1 MSERQETP
9 EEKERRI
16 TAEATL
22 AKLTSKQRN
31 LLENFREQGKVP
43 ISILFPETRTQ
54 ALKELEELRD
64 HGILSLIDDVYEFTE
79 EGFQVAVANLNELLR
94 AYYAGEIG

>member
-9 EEKERRI
+9 EEKERRLA
-16 TAEATL
+16 AEAVL
-22 AKLTSKQRN
+22 AKLTPKQKS
-31 LLENFREQGKVP
+31 LLERFREQGKVP
-43 ISILFPETRTQ
+43 ISILYPESRTQ

-64 HGILSLIDDVYEFTE
+64 HGILSLIDEVYEFTE
-79 EGFQVAVANLNELLR
+79 PGWDVAVANLNELLR